1 MVFSSISFIFFL
13 FPIFLLIDFS
23 FRKTTKARNIAIIIF
38 SLFFYTWGEGVN
50 VVILVILG
58 FFTFLAGLVLFRSM
72 EQRKKKY
79 LFLFIGFSLLTLIGY
94 KYLYWLLYN
103 LTSFVPYLQKVAFF
117 SRYASPVPQIP
128 PLGISFFTFHS
139 ISYLID
145 IYRKKITEKP
155 RLSDFLCYFFMFPHL
170 VAGPIVRYVH
180 IQNDLGSRQFSKQ
193 LFEYGI
199 ARFLIGLNKK
209 ILIANSVAPLADVA
223 FFHNS
228 SLGLFDA
235 WLGII
240 AYAVQIYFDF
250 SGYSDMAIGLAAM
263 MGFHFH
269 ENFNS
274 PYRSKSIREF
284 WQRWHI
290 SLSTWLRDYLYI
302 PLGGSHGSSIR
313 TYINLFIVF
322 VLCGLWHGAQYTF
335 LLWGIFHGFLLF
347 VERLGIG
354 SWLERQTAFVS
365 RTYCLLMVTMSWV
378 FFRAGSLDQASHYF
392 ASLFFGNTD
401 PGMMVILL
409 EPLNLVALGIGI
421 WIALFPLKRFS
432 AGSAQ
437 TPVYA
442 LFPYIVNVL
451 LAFLSLTVLFMGARN
466 PFIYFNF

>member
-1 MVFSSISFIFFL
+1 
-13 FPIFLLIDFS
+13 
-23 FRKTTKARNIAIIIF
+23 
-38 SLFFYTWGEGVN
+38 
-50 VVILVILG
+50 
-58 FFTFLAGLVLFRSM
+58 M

-378 FFRAGSLDQASHYF
+378 FFRAWFTRSGQ
-392 ASLFFGNTD
+392 SLFRVTVFRKYRSRHDGHPAGTTESCGFRD
-401 PGMMVILL
+401 WHLDSVVPIETLL
-409 EPLNLVALGIGI
+409 CGIGSNACLCLVSLYRQRFAGI
-421 WIALFPLKRFS
+421 PFSDSFIHGGEKSIHLF
-432 AGSAQ
+432 
-437 TPVYA
+437 
-442 LFPYIVNVL
+442 
-451 LAFLSLTVLFMGARN
+451 
-466 PFIYFNF
+466 

>member
-1 MVFSSISFIFFL
+1 
-13 FPIFLLIDFS
+13 
-23 FRKTTKARNIAIIIF
+23 
-38 SLFFYTWGEGVN
+38 
-50 VVILVILG
+50 
-58 FFTFLAGLVLFRSM
+58 
-72 EQRKKKY
+72 
-79 LFLFIGFSLLTLIGY
+79 
-94 KYLYWLLYN
+94 
-103 LTSFVPYLQKVAFF
+103 
-117 SRYASPVPQIP
+117 
-128 PLGISFFTFHS
+128 
-139 ISYLID
+139 
-145 IYRKKITEKP
+145 
-155 RLSDFLCYFFMFPHL
+155 
-170 VAGPIVRYVH
+170 
-180 IQNDLGSRQFSKQ
+180 
-193 LFEYGI
+193 
-199 ARFLIGLNKK
+199 
-209 ILIANSVAPLADVA
+209 
-223 FFHNS
+223 
-228 SLGLFDA
+228 
-235 WLGII
+235 
-240 AYAVQIYFDF
+240 
-250 SGYSDMAIGLAAM
+250 

>member
-13 FPIFLLIDFS
+13 FPIFLLIDFV
-23 FRKTTKARNIAIIIF
+23 FRRATNIRNIAVIFF
-38 SLFFYTWGEGVN
+38 SLFFYTWGEGIN
-50 VVILVILG
+50 VVILVVLG
-58 FFTFLAGLVLFRSM
+58 FFTFFAGVTLFNSM
-72 EQRKKKY
+72 EKRKRLY
-79 LFLFIGFSLLTLIGY
+79 LSFFIGFSLLTLIGY
-94 KYLYWLLYN
+94 KYLYWILYN
-103 LTSFVPYLQKVAFF
+103 LTYFVPFLQKVAFF
-117 SRYASPVPQIP
+117 SRYSSPVPQIP

-180 IQNDLGSRQFSKQ
+180 VQKDLNSRHVNRQ

-209 ILIANSVAPLADVA
+209 ILIANSVAPLVDVA
-223 FFHNS
+223 FLYNS

-235 WLGII
+235 WIGII

-302 PLGGSHGSSIR
+302 PLGGSHGSSVK

-335 LLWGIFHGFLLF
+335 LFWGIFHGFLLF
-347 VERLGIG
+347 IERAGLGN
-354 SWLERQTAFVS
+354 WLERQTALVS
-365 RTYCLLMVTMSWV
+365 RIYCLLMVTFSWV
-378 FFRAGSLDQASHYF
+378 LFRAVSLDQAYHYF
-392 ASLFFGNTD
+392 VSLFSGSID
-401 PGMMVILL
+401 PGKMIIPL
-409 EPLNLVALGIGI
+409 EPLNILALVTGIY
-421 WIALFPLKRFS
+421 IALFPWKRFS
-432 AGSAQ
+432 AGSVQ
-437 TPVYA
+437 SPHYA
-442 LFPYIVNVL
+442 LFPYTVNIL
-451 LAFLSLTVLFMGARN
+451 LAFLSLAVLFIGARN